1 MNAFLATPFAF
12 RFAVPATAPRVVA
25 DVLCRSMPALARSPR
40 R

>member
-12 RFAVPATAPRVVA
+12 RFAVPATAPRATVDA
-25 DVLCRSMPALARSPR
+25 PRRPAPALARSPR